1 MSRVTLADIPAAVQ
15 KVRGYFA
22 THVTKTYEWRKQQLD
37 RLHAMLTEN
46 EDAFVAA
53 LQSDLRKPLYEAAAS
68 EVFLV
73 ATEVQRSASLLH
85 SWMQPEYVPT
95 PLTLAP
101 ASSYVVRDPY
111 GVVLL
116 IGPFNYPV
124 QLIVLP
130 LLAALSAGNCVVVKP
145 SELVPATSSTF
156 ASLLPRYL
164 DPQAVIVVEG
174 AIPETTALLKE
185 RWDHIFFTGSETVG
199 KIVARAAAEN
209 LTPVTL
215 ELGGKSPVI
224 VDADADLPL
233 AARRIVWGR
242 YMNAGQTCLAPDYVF
257 CHASV
262 KPQLLTLL
270 ASTIDTFYG
279 ADPKQSTDLARIVSA
294 RQTQRLGSII
304 DAHKADVVKGGGYDV
319 ETRWVAPTVL
329 DLKRSTDG
337 RAMQEELFGPV
348 LPVIEFDD
356 LTSVIAYINARP
368 KPLALYLF
376 TSNTAT
382 QQRLLTQTS
391 SGGVTLN
398 DVVLH
403 IANKELPFGG
413 VGSSGMG
420 SYHGKWGYLQ
430 LSHTKAVLH
439 KSLYGDAPVRYP
451 PYDAGKLRLYRM
463 LLGIY
468 RINQDSMVS
477 GVKWVVAPLLVL
489 AVAYRMGWLA
499 QLRSRLR

>member
-1 MSRVTLADIPAAVQ
+1 MHCRI
-15 KVRGYFA
+15 
-22 THVTKTYEWRKQQLD
+22 
-37 RLHAMLTEN
+37 
-46 EDAFVAA
+46 
-53 LQSDLRKPLYEAAAS
+53 
-68 EVFLV
+68 
-73 ATEVQRSASLLH
+73 
-85 SWMQPEYVPT
+85 
-95 PLTLAP
+95 
-101 ASSYVVRDPY
+101 
-111 GVVLL
+111 
-116 IGPFNYPV
+116 
-124 QLIVLP
+124 
-130 LLAALSAGNCVVVKP
+130 
-145 SELVPATSSTF
+145 
-156 ASLLPRYL
+156 
-164 DPQAVIVVEG
+164 
-174 AIPETTALLKE
+174 

-199 KIVARAAAEN
+199 KIVARAAAEH

-224 VDADADLPL
+224 VDADADLQL
-233 AARRIVWGR
+233 AARRIIWGR
-242 YMNAGQTCLAPDYVF
+242 NMNAGQTCLAPDYIF

-279 ADPKQSTDLARIVSA
+279 PNPKQSSDLARIVST
-294 RQTQRLGSII
+294 RQTQRLASII

-319 ETRWVAPTVL
+319 ESRWVEPTIL
-329 DLKRSTDG
+329 DLKGSTNG

-348 LPVIEFDD
+348 LPVIEFTD
-356 LTSVIAYINARP
+356 LTAVIAHINSHP

-382 QQRLLTQTS
+382 QQRVLTQTS

-403 IANKELPFGG
+403 IANKDLPFGG

-451 PYDAGKLRLYRM
+451 PYDEGKLRLYRL

-468 RINQDSMVS
+468 RVNQDTLVD

-499 QLRSRLR
+499 QLRSRLQ